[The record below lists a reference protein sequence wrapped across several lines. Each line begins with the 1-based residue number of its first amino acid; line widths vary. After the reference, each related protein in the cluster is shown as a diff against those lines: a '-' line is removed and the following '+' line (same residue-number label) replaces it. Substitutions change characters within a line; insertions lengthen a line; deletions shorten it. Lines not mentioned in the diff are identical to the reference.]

1 MKKFFC
7 IILCAILALSLSSC
21 EKSDSSN
28 DSYMDAYN
36 DGYFEGRDWGQ
47 KQIAHNVEEE
57 YSNIYSSELEKAVTL
72 LEMYADGVFED
83 ENGHPISEDELQEAV
98 ALLLEYK
105 NNVDKIIY
113 NIDEIEI
120 Y

>member
-1 MKKFFC
+1 MKRVFC
-7 IILCAILALSLSSC
+7 IIFCVFLIFCMSSC
-21 EKSDSSN
+21 EEKEGLDG
-28 DSYMDAYN
+28 SYADDYN
-36 DGYFEGRDWGQ
+36 EGYLEGVERGQ
-47 KQIAHNVEEE
+47 SQIVNIVEDQ
-57 YSNIYSSELEKAVTL
+57 YSNIYSSELENAVTL
-72 LEMYADGVFED
+72 LEIYADGVYED